1 MRRTKLVLAALALMV
16 AMLVALSAPAMADD
30 RNNNNGDHH
39 GKNHHGKNHH
49 DFDFD
54 RKHFDKDFDCCDFDF
69 DFDDRHFFVN
79 EFDDDCEWE
88 FKEGWFIGP
97 WGLQWGWW
105 FLDC

>member
-16 AMLVALSAPAMADD
+16 AMLVAFSAPAMADK
-30 RNNNNGDHH
+30 GDHH
-39 GKNHHGKNHH
+39 GKNNNGDHKVFNR
-49 DFDFD
+49 FDH
-54 RKHFDKDFDCCDFDF
+54 KDFDF

-88 FKEGWFIGP
+88 FEEGWFIGP

>member
-1 MRRTKLVLAALALMV
+1 MV

-39 GKNHHGKNHH
+39 GKNHH

-54 RKHFDKDFDCCDFDF
+54 RKHFDKDFD
-69 DFDDRHFFVN
+69 DRHFFGN
-79 EFDDDCEWE
+79 KFDDDCEWE
-88 FKEGWFIGP
+88 FEEGWFIGP
-97 WGLQWGWW
+97 WGWQWGWW